1 MSRSLAHVL
10 NQQRSDLQQLTQ
22 RLDRSSPS
30 LIFAERR
37 ARLTELE
44 VRLSSAVRR
53 HLRDA
58 QSDCRLI
65 SVQLHGS
72 GVRVLDRQRI
82 DLASVQSHMRELPR
96 VQLAERRAGLDQAQ
110 RRVETSTRAVLA
122 GAFAELDV
130 QKSALL
136 RLNPAAVLN
145 RGFALLTGP
154 DGNVVGSVT
163 AVQPGDSIRAVVRD
177 GTIWGM

>member
-1 MSRSLAHVL
+1 
-10 NQQRSDLQQLTQ
+10 
-22 RLDRSSPS
+22 
-30 LIFAERR
+30 
-37 ARLTELE
+37 
-44 VRLSSAVRR
+44 
-53 HLRDA
+53 
-58 QSDCRLI
+58 LI

-96 VQLAERRAGLDQAQ
+96 VQLAERRAGLDQVQ

-122 GAFAELDV
+122 GAFADLDV

-154 DGNVVGSVT
+154 DGDVVGSVT

-177 GTIWGM
+177 GTISGNVTGITRPQSR